1 MKKILFL
8 GLILLILSCEEE
20 SVLIGPTL
28 VEDLCGVLGG
38 DDFNEDGYHCG
49 DLQVIQDIMDANNIT
64 GVEPLNFTYL
74 NYYSNEVSTQTWAE
88 GGRLANFKYS
98 GAYASPSLET
108 LPESIGDLINLTG
121 LNLRNNGIS
130 TVPESIGSLTNLTS
144 IDLAINNLTSFPS
157 GILSLSNLIYLDL
170 YDNEITSL
178 PENLCSYLPLL
189 AEFDMGSN
197 ILCPEY
203 YNIGDCGGSVYWE
216 QDDEF
221 ENFCCEG
228 IDDNG
233 NTVNNFAYCCES
245 DEWFS
250 YNGTCH
256 SQSDLDSLQ
265 DLINAN
271 TNLIYEEPYFLDEV
285 NESAVVTWEDGRLTT
300 LRLSNLQINNI
311 PESFGNLT
319 ALTSINF
326 NVNDIV
332 TLPSSFSNL
341 INLISLSLEFNEIEE
356 FPETLMELPSLQYL
370 YIGYNNITSLPE
382 SLCQNLPDLIE
393 FNLDEMLCYEY
404 HGANNEIYNCV
415 GFTNSQSIEDSCCE
429 GPNGQPAWTLCPEE

>member
-49 DLQVIQDIMDANNIT
+49 DLQVIQDIMNANNIT

-74 NYYSNEVSTQTWAE
+74 NYYSNEVSTQTWTE
-88 GGRLANFKYS
+88 GGRLAIFKYS
-98 GAYASPSLET
+98 GAYASPSLAT

-144 IDLAINNLTSFPS
+144 IDLAINNLTSFPI

-178 PENLCSYLPLL
+178 PENLCTDLPLL

-197 ILCPEY
+197 FLCYEY
-203 YNIGDCGGSVYWE
+203 YGDEYVSGCGGSIYWE
-216 QDDEF
+216 TEDEAF
-221 ENFCCEG
+221 FNILCCEG
-228 IDDNG
+228 VNDEG
-233 NTVNNFAYCCES
+233 ETVPNFTYCCEE
-245 DEWFS
+245 DEVIS
-250 YNGTCH
+250 YQGNCFF
-256 SQSDLDSLQ
+256 QSDLDALQ

-271 TNLIYEEPYFLDEV
+271 SSLLGEDPMYLEEQPPNSWV
-285 NESAVVTWEDGRLTT
+285 DGRLTKLWFSSLEIST
-300 LRLSNLQINNI
+300 I

-319 ALTSINF
+319 ALTSIKF
-326 NVNDIV
+326 NVNNIV
-332 TLPSSFSNL
+332 TLPPSFSNL
-341 INLISLSLEFNEIEE
+341 INLVDLDLEFNKIEE
-356 FPETLMELPSLQYL
+356 FPDVIMDLQSLQYL
-370 YIGYNNITSLPE
+370 YIGYNNITLLPE
-382 SLCQNLPDLIE
+382 SLCENLPDLVE

-404 HGANNEIYNCV
+404 HGANNEIYDCV
-415 GFTNSQSIEDSCCE
+415 EFTNSQTIEDTCCE
-429 GPNGQPAWTLCPEE
+429 GPNGEPAWTLCP